1 MSATSTRISGLVMSI
16 QRLNPNY
23 EFDDRYIDSINLT
36 IMENPVKTADGQR
49 YDKTSIED
57 WFEQCK
63 SGHKAITSPLTGKK
77 LENENLTPDGA
88 FKKEIL
94 EYLRAV
100 ETKLSKE
107 SSFSSSALPSSSS
120 MDLPLATSNLITRS
134 LKDKSVNA
142 PALLPT
148 TPSASSSSSAL
159 PSSSSSA
166 FLDTLFSAFFYKDA
180 TVISKPPAV
189 NVSLQG
195 IKAEK
200 LSFHFMGSPY
210 GAKLLLRLTGNP
222 WTEDFL
228 SSIGAPNGHVDIE
241 MKKAPSHTLQLWEAF
256 YGSRNQEWRPTASYH
271 AAKLGC
277 VIVVTLGKDSDSGF
291 DFNAEI
297 KELKNH
303 IESIRK
309 YHPRE
314 SNCAIILVGLDDIK
328 DPSFNRT
335 PQIDRLKKEA
345 EIYGIEKDILIV
357 SARTAANCDTLMA
370 RLEEIVI
377 RDYIQLK
384 RNEALKMSPP
394 AARK

>member
-120 MDLPLATSNLITRS
+120 MDLPLATPNLITRS
-134 LKDKSVNA
+134 LKDKSINA

-159 PSSSSSA
+159 SSSSSSALPSSSSSS
-166 FLDTLFSAFFYKDA
+166 FLDTFFPTFFYKDA

-189 NVSLQG
+189 NVSLQC

-200 LSFHFMGSPY
+200 LSFHFMGSP
-210 GAKLLLRLTGNP
+210 
-222 WTEDFL
+222 
-228 SSIGAPNGHVDIE
+228 
-241 MKKAPSHTLQLWEAF
+241 
-256 YGSRNQEWRPTASYH
+256 
-271 AAKLGC
+271 
-277 VIVVTLGKDSDSGF
+277 
-291 DFNAEI
+291 
-297 KELKNH
+297 
-303 IESIRK
+303 
-309 YHPRE
+309 
-314 SNCAIILVGLDDIK
+314 
-328 DPSFNRT
+328 
-335 PQIDRLKKEA
+335 
-345 EIYGIEKDILIV
+345 
-357 SARTAANCDTLMA
+357 
-370 RLEEIVI
+370 
-377 RDYIQLK
+377 
-384 RNEALKMSPP
+384 
-394 AARK
+394 